1 MSVTTGFLFFSCP
14 SSSSDVYFLFTL
26 LLVHFFCPSSSSFSS
41 SWSSSSSEEVYFF
54 LTLLLLLKSCY
65 FGSEFHK
72 EGVSFYN
79 VRNENIVIIANAVT
93 FNCEVTIW
101 MWGDGVHNSCVAY
114 DCFRI
119 CHCPCLTV
127 GSVTLR
133 LWIKQHLFGGVEV
146 LRGEKQKLSII
157 EF

>member
-14 SSSSDVYFLFTL
+14 SSSSSSDVYFLFTL

-93 FNCEVTIW
+93 FNCEV
-101 MWGDGVHNSCVAY
+101 AY
-114 DCFRI
+114 DCLRI

-133 LWIKQHLFGGVEV
+133 LWRHQHLFDGVEV
-146 LRGEKQKLSII
+146 IIEEEEKLSIL